1 MFMRRILFSRHL
13 IYSKCFKEFATT
25 TTNSSSLVNKL
36 IKNSQRTFEIR
47 NIKREM
53 SNSEKKNQIVVELRS
68 DTFTKPSEKMLKAM
82 VESQIGDASY
92 DEDPTTIGLI
102 NFDFVI

>member
-13 IYSKCFKEFATT
+13 IHSKCLKEFATT
-25 TTNSSSLVNKL
+25 TNSSLLVNKL
-36 IKNSQRTFEIR
+36 IKNSQRTFQIR
-47 NIKREM
+47 DIKREM